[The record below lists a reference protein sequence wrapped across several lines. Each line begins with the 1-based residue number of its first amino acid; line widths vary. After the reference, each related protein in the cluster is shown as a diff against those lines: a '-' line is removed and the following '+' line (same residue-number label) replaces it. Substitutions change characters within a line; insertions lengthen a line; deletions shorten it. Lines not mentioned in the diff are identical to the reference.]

1 MRPTHTEPEH
11 PDGGDQAFLEAYDP
25 DAFPH
30 PSLAVDVALIT
41 VHEGELL
48 CLLHRRPE
56 RPARGSW
63 ALPGGFVGM
72 QESLDDAARRVLESK
87 ASLTEVFLEQLYTF
101 GNPGRDPRTRVVSV
115 AYYALVD
122 HGRLA
127 RALEERAD
135 LCLARLEVPWE
146 GERGDKVGARGARD
160 ERLRLAFDHDSIL
173 GVLVARLRG
182 KLDYARLGFEL
193 LPDRFTLRELQT
205 VHEVVL
211 GRELNKDS
219 FRRRLLATG
228 RLVPTGERE
237 HDVLHRPAE
246 LYRTQD
252 PPVHR

>member
-1 MRPTHTEPEH
+1 MHRTH
-11 PDGGDQAFLEAYDP
+11 PDPQRPDSDERAFLAAYDA

-41 VHEGELL
+41 VHQGDLL
-48 CLLHRRPE
+48 CLLHRRAEQPE
-56 RPARGSW
+56 RGTW
-63 ALPGGFVGM
+63 ALPGGFVGL
-72 QESLDDAARRVLESK
+72 QEALDDAARRVLASK
-87 ASLTEVFLEQLYTF
+87 AGLDAVFLEQLYTF
-101 GNPGRDPRTRVVSV
+101 GDPGRDPRTRVVSV

-122 HGRLA
+122 HARLV
-127 RALEERAD
+127 RALEGRVD

-146 GERGDKVGARGARD
+146 GERGAAVGARGPRE
-160 ERLRLAFDHDSIL
+160 ERLRLAFDHDRIL

-182 KLDYARLGFEL
+182 KLDYAALGFEL
-193 LPDRFTLRELQT
+193 LPERFTLRELQT

-252 PPVHR
+252 PPTTR